1 MKGSQILPW
10 PASSP
15 DLSPLDYAINNHIKQ
30 EVRKT
35 VGEKAKPDAVRDAIV
50 EVCDEMPQ
58 NYTDRVIGTFPDKLR
73 KCIEAEGDVF
83 EHTR

>member
-15 DLSPLDYAINNHIKQ
+15 DLSPLDYAINNCLKQ
-30 EVRKT
+30 EVRSK
-35 VGEKAKPDAVRDAIV
+35 VDEKAKPEAVRDAIV

-58 NYTDRVIGTFPDKLR
+58 DYNYRVIGAFPDKLR
-73 KCIEAEGDVF
+73 K
-83 EHTR
+83 

>member
-1 MKGSQILPW
+1 M
-10 PASSP
+10 
-15 DLSPLDYAINNHIKQ
+15 
-30 EVRKT
+30 RKK
-35 VGEKAKPDAVRDAIV
+35 VGERAKPDAVRDAIL

-58 NYTDRVIGTFPDKLR
+58 DYIDRVIGTFPDKLR